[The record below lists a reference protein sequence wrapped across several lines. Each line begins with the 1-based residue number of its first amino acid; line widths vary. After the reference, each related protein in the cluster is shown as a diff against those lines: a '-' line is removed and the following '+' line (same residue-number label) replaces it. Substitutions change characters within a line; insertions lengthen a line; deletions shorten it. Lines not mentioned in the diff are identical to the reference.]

1 MAFVCV
7 HVCACVYVCKPVC
20 TQTPTRGCGGR
31 RSMPGVLLCGP
42 PLSYTRQGLTEP
54 ASTKE
59 SACLLLSAR
68 ITGLAMPI
76 CVFILFLCDVWEFK
90 LRSSFLH
97 SKNCYPLSHLSNLA

>member
-31 RSMPGVLLCGP
+31 RSMPGVLLCVP

-76 CVFILFLCDVWEFK
+76 CVFILFYVMSGD
-90 LRSSFLH
+90 SNSGLH
-97 SKNCYPLSHLSNLA
+97 FCIARTVTH